1 MSFHGQSVLPAVR
14 DMKQLEK
21 FLVSNYEYGVL
32 LDNQVGMLK
41 GIMKEVHKHEK
52 KLIIHLDLIHG
63 LKHDEYAVDFL
74 CQEFKPAGIIST
86 RTNVILKA
94 KQRGIYA
101 IQRVFLLDST
111 ALKKSYELMKKVK
124 PDYIELLPGI
134 VPTLIQEVKAE
145 TGIPVLAGGL
155 IRTAEEVHNALEAGA
170 SAVTTSNRE
179 LWSIST

>member
-94 KQRGIYA
+94 KQRGNLCHSTGLFIR
-101 IQRVFLLDST
+101 QHGFEEKLRVN
-111 ALKKSYELMKKVK
+111 
-124 PDYIELLPGI
+124 
-134 VPTLIQEVKAE
+134 
-145 TGIPVLAGGL
+145 
-155 IRTAEEVHNALEAGA
+155 EESKTRLY
-170 SAVTTSNRE
+170 
-179 LWSIST
+179 